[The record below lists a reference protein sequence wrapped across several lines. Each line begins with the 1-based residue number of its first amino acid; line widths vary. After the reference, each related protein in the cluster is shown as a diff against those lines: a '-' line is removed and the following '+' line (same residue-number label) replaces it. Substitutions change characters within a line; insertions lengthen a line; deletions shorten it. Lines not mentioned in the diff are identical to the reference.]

1 MRRIQV
7 VMLMVMIALIT
18 TGAQAAFLLEIDTD
32 GSDDGVLTYNPNFS
46 FGGDTTAATQ
56 SNASTAYGMTG
67 GDSIFG
73 GNGSTYLDTYV
84 YTYTPSVD
92 ADNLFPSAGQDLG
105 AGNSA
110 SGLAGGGVGTYRV
123 YATWPWTDNVS
134 GGLTQYTIST
144 AGAADVVVD
153 IDQNNRGHE
162 WFLIGDIVFS
172 DLGSSITLTQVA
184 GSNTYVSMRSAGVM
198 FEMIPEPASLA
209 LLGLGGLLLRSRRR
223 R

>member
-1 MRRIQV
+1 M
-7 VMLMVMIALIT
+7 
-18 TGAQAAFLLEIDTD
+18 
-32 GSDDGVLTYNPNFS
+32 
-46 FGGDTTAATQ
+46 
-56 SNASTAYGMTG
+56 
-67 GDSIFG
+67 
-73 GNGSTYLDTYV
+73 
-84 YTYTPSVD
+84 
-92 ADNLFPSAGQDLG
+92 
-105 AGNSA
+105 
-110 SGLAGGGVGTYRV
+110 GTYRI
-123 YATWPWTDNVS
+123 YATWPWPDNVS

-144 AGAADVVVD
+144 AGATDVVVN

-184 GSNTYVSMRSAGVM
+184 GADTYVSMRSAGVM